1 MVRLLISSMG
11 KGQRWYACQVFG
23 IPGTRQQLNQFLK
36 QVVPSIMLRS
46 KRGNNTGSQ
55 RAKATQTQKKQ
66 KQKPLIRNL
75 TLLSNTDCFSQ
86 LSTSSFFFFLVKL
99 YVGFER
105 LILMRHDSSVTYIFF
120 FQMT

>member
-23 IPGTRQQLNQFLK
+23 IPGIRQHLNQFIK

-55 RAKATQTQKKQ
+55 RAKATQPQKSKN
-66 KQKPLIRNL
+66 KN
-75 TLLSNTDCFSQ
+75 N
-86 LSTSSFFFFLVKL
+86 
-99 YVGFER
+99 
-105 LILMRHDSSVTYIFF
+105 
-120 FQMT
+120 